1 MLENDHQS
9 VKTLQ
14 VQKSDPIQ
22 LMQESTENTTMLTA
36 LPSNML
42 ASPPTNM
49 LPPSKAPVS
58 MAHPASMA
66 APMSMAQHNMMAP
79 PTQTSQANLYE
90 HQKISEIK
98 YKAASMKGT
107 LALNGRCPKCTLKPP
122 CKHFQSLEEL
132 NNSVSVT
139 DQKSNAKPTSL
150 IDAKREGTP
159 DRGLFYPEHS
169 IVSGG
174 GISMTTDSNAT

>member
-1 MLENDHQS
+1 ML
-9 VKTLQ
+9 
-14 VQKSDPIQ
+14 
-22 LMQESTENTTMLTA
+22 
-36 LPSNML
+36 
-42 ASPPTNM
+42 SPPTNM
-49 LPPSKAPVS
+49 LPSSKAPATI
-58 MAHPASMA
+58 AHPPSMMA
-66 APMSMAQHNMMAP
+66 APMSMAQPSMMAP

-90 HQKISEIK
+90 HQKINEIK

-122 CKHFQSLEEL
+122 CKHFESIEQL